1 MISFPIQPE
10 LPQKRQEV
18 LEIIL
23 RLEKI
28 DTVIELR
35 ITVLGFP
42 IGKKKVLTGVIL
54 HPLEGVSEP
63 FGVHFSKF
71 YYVG

>member
-23 RLEKI
+23 DITDTQVRGFSEKKI
-28 DTVIELR
+28 SK
-35 ITVLGFP
+35 ITYRG
-42 IGKKKVLTGVIL
+42 
-54 HPLEGVSEP
+54 
-63 FGVHFSKF
+63 HFASP
-71 YYVG
+71 

>member
-28 DTVIELR
+28 DTVIELNSPR
-35 ITVLGFP
+35 VPNRKEKSTYRG
-42 IGKKKVLTGVIL
+42 
-54 HPLEGVSEP
+54 
-63 FGVHFSKF
+63 HFASP
-71 YYVG
+71 